1 MSHGKKFNTKGKNK
15 FRESPYNRILRLKI
29 TSNHIVKD
37 AVLWPAGG
45 RFPSSIFSW
54 DPPPLFLPVWLLW
67 ELPWPPRTGEGW
79 GGGGLEPWGKMS
91 QLEFF
96 FFYLTS
102 VKPARRSCAGF
113 LSSGV
118 SACGRKMKAECG
130 EHRLDVGSSCAWNG
144 LLTRPRL

>member
-96 FFYLTS
+96 FFT
-102 VKPARRSCAGF
+102 
-113 LSSGV
+113 
-118 SACGRKMKAECG
+118 
-130 EHRLDVGSSCAWNG
+130 
-144 LLTRPRL
+144 